1 MSDSPEVGDGN
12 AGTEPDFLAEIDD
25 LTKLVE
31 SGHDLVR
38 QGNQIDMTNLE
49 EPIADLCRRLAETP
63 PSNPD
68 AVTVAIQHL
77 VGRLGALSEAL
88 QAQAISRE

>member
-1 MSDSPEVGDGN
+1 MDETPE
-12 AGTEPDFLAEIDD
+12 AGAAPDYLDEIED

-38 QGNQIDMTNLE
+38 QGNQIDLTNLE
-49 EPIADLCRRLAETP
+49 APIADLCRRLSEVP
-63 PSNPD
+63 PSDPE

-88 QAQAISRE
+88 QAQSNANH

>member
-1 MSDSPEVGDGN
+1 MSETPEGGESPDY
-12 AGTEPDFLAEIDD
+12 LAEIDD

-38 QGNQIDMTNLE
+38 QGNQIDLTNLE
-49 EPIADLCRRLAETP
+49 APIADLCRRLSEVP
-63 PSNPD
+63 PTDPD

-88 QAQAISRE
+88 QAQTKAND